1 VALAKPLY
9 GKAMSKSSSIQSFP
23 HCKNIWDEA
32 VASPTGSIL
41 VTVPYMTESDRNT
54 LIGDLFHYRVLVRK
68 ENSKFYP
75 PGHPQH
81 MTSIFDPFVV
91 SKAATDNG
99 QLAVRIRKRK
109 ADEFQILVEGL
120 NNEEK

>member
-1 VALAKPLY
+1 
-9 GKAMSKSSSIQSFP
+9 MTKSNSIQSFP

-41 VTVPYMTESDRNT
+41 VSTPYMTQSDQAT
-54 LIGDLFHYRVLVRK
+54 LIGDLFHYRVLIRK
-68 ENSKFYP
+68 ENSAFYP

-81 MTSIFDPFVV
+81 MTSIFDPFIV
-91 SKAATDNG
+91 SKVTTNNG

-109 ADEFQILVEGL
+109 ADEFQIYVEDL